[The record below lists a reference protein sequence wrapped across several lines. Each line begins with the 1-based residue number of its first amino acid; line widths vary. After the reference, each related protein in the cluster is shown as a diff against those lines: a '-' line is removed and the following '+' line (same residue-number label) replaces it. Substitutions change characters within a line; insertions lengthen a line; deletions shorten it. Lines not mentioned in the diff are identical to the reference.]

1 MPFKKLLV
9 PLRLLYHAISRMVSG
24 LAQLAMLVASF
35 CTIGLLIYNFG
46 FGVDKEIYQEIH
58 ITLNRLLLVFF
69 ISYILRLLFNYNQVK
84 RIKGRWLELTLF
96 IMLFVTVGM
105 HFIIRPYFGG
115 YTGLGIF
122 STNTL
127 SYILLFILS
136 VIEISRWS
144 LYLLDRTFNPSLLFV
159 FSFLFIILA
168 GAFLLKLPNATVDG
182 IRFLDALFTST
193 SAVCVTGLV
202 VVDTATAFTPL
213 GQLIIILL
221 IQIGGIGIV
230 TFTTFFALFFSEKS
244 SFHNQMVV
252 RDLISGDSLNGIFRT
267 LINIVLVTLSLEAIG
282 TLLVY
287 FSIHGKM
294 GMDFWDE
301 LAFAAFHSISA
312 YCNAGFST
320 LSGNLYDP
328 LVRTNYTM
336 HTLIAML
343 IILGGIGFP
352 IVFNY
357 WRLARHY
364 IQNSLRLL
372 FGRQKTFIHLK
383 IISVNSR
390 LAMITTI
397 VLLVI
402 GTGLFFGLE
411 YDHAL
416 NGLSPIQKLAVSFFN
431 AVTPRTAGFNN
442 IDLTTC
448 LHSSLFV
455 IILLMWIGASP
466 MSTGGGIKTTTFA
479 LMFLNLI
486 STIRGKNKVEIARR
500 EVRPESINRAYA
512 VVMLSLVWLAISI
525 FLLSVFEPQAD
536 LLTIIYECVSALST
550 VGLSLN
556 FSPTL
561 SDPSRIVIII
571 TMFVGRVGLITIL
584 TGIVRK
590 FTAKSY
596 SYPSETVMV

>member
-1 MPFKKLLV
+1 MAFKKLLI
-9 PLRLLYHAISRMVSG
+9 PLRLLYNTLSRIISG
-24 LAQLAMLVASF
+24 LAQFAMLAASF

-46 FGVDKEIYQEIH
+46 FGVDKTTYQHIH
-58 ITLNRLLLVFF
+58 VDLNRLLLIFF
-69 ISYILRLLFNYNQVK
+69 ISYILRLIFAYDK
-84 RIKGRWLELTLF
+84 IRKIKGRWLELALF
-96 IMLFVTVGM
+96 IILFVTVCM
-105 HFIIRPYFGG
+105 HFVIRPYFNGH
-115 YTGLGIF
+115 TGLGIF
-122 STNTL
+122 STNVL

-136 VIEISRWS
+136 LIEISRWS
-144 LYLLDRTFNPSLLFV
+144 LYLLDRTFNPALLFV
-159 FSFLFIILA
+159 FSFLFIIFI
-168 GAFLLKLPNATVDG
+168 GAFLLKLPNATVGG

-213 GQLIIILL
+213 GQFIIILL
-221 IQIGGIGIV
+221 IQIGGIGIM

-244 SFHNQMVV
+244 SFHHQIVV
-252 RDLISGDSLNGIFRT
+252 RDLVSGDSLNGIFRT
-267 LINIVLVTLSLEAIG
+267 LISIVLVTLSLEAIG

-287 FSIHGKM
+287 YSIQGKIGM
-294 GMDFWDE
+294 GFWDE
-301 LAFAAFHSISA
+301 LAFAAFHSVSA

-328 LVRTNYTM
+328 LVRSNYM
-336 HTLIAML
+336 LHTIIAVL

-357 WRLARHY
+357 WKLIRHY
-364 IQNSLRLL
+364 IQSGLGLL
-372 FGRQKTFIHLK
+372 FGRQKAYVRLK

-390 LAMITTI
+390 LAMTTTV
-397 VLLVI
+397 VLLI
-402 GTGLFFGLE
+402 LGTGLFFLLE
-411 YDHAL
+411 NEHAL
-416 NGLSPIQKLAVSFFN
+416 KGLSFVEKLAISFFN

-466 MSTGGGIKTTTFA
+466 MSTGGGIKTTTFG
-479 LMFLNLI
+479 LMILNLI
-486 STIRGKNKVEIARR
+486 STIRGKGKVEVARR
-500 EVRPESINRAYA
+500 EVRLESINRAYA
-512 VVMLSLVWLAISI
+512 VVMLSLIWLSISI

-584 TGIVRK
+584 SGIVRRFVTK
-590 FTAKSY
+590 GY
-596 SYPSETVMV
+596 SYPGEAVMV